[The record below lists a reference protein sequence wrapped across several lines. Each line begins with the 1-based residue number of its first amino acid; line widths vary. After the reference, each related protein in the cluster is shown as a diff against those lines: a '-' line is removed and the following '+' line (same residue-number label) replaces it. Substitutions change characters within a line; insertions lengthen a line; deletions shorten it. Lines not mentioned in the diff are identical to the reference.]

1 MVMETTRAE
10 LIDTIATV
18 IADVR
23 RLEKSSLPAL
33 QPESSLIG
41 DLALSSLEVM
51 KLALALE
58 QRFGVTIEEGAEFS
72 VRTIGDL
79 VAFIEA
85 RLQPATTATAI
96 ATSG

>member
-1 MVMETTRAE
+1 METTRAE
-10 LIDTIATV
+10 LLDTIATA

-23 RLEKSSLPAL
+23 QLEKSSLPAL
-33 QPESSLIG
+33 RPESSLIG

-85 RLQPATTATAI
+85 RRQPCPEPSELATPA
-96 ATSG
+96 

>member
-10 LIDTIATV
+10 LLDTIATA
-18 IADVR
+18 IAEVR
-23 RLEKSSLPAL
+23 QLEKSSLPAL
-33 QPESSLIG
+33 RPESSLIG

-85 RLQPATTATAI
+85 RRQPAATATAI
-96 ATSG
+96 AAPG